1 MILTWLSSTTYIV
14 FFFCPNIKKNMLL
27 SHGIGIGKPSISHLL
42 FHVPTV
48 WFTVEL
54 FWGIVPV
61 YKITH
66 RSAGLEYWGGCRVLW
81 SLSDLCGRSKTW
93 WAPVMELVDG
103 SCCRLCCSRQAPAH
117 EKPELLLLLVLVR
130 QWSHSPLAL
139 LLLLLLLSNS
149 FIHSFMQREGSCNF
163 SGGIGNLLQ
172 GWVGC
177 GGCVSLGNYLERLR
191 AVLLSRRS
199 DG

>member
-1 MILTWLSSTTYIV
+1 MNRIELLILLV
-14 FFFCPNIKKNMLL
+14 F
-27 SHGIGIGKPSISHLL
+27 
-42 FHVPTV
+42 V
-48 WFTVEL
+48 
-54 FWGIVPV
+54 V

-66 RSAGLEYWGGCRVLW
+66 RSAGLEYWGGCR
-81 SLSDLCGRSKTW
+81 
-93 WAPVMELVDG
+93 
-103 SCCRLCCSRQAPAH
+103 APAH
-117 EKPELLLLLVLVR
+117 EKPELLLLVLVR

-177 GGCVSLGNYLERLR
+177 GGASLWEIILRDCVLFFCSGAVMDSVSVLAVQLCRRCSPVISAACVS
-191 AVLLSRRS
+191 AAFS
-199 DG
+199 DPCKVTCTPVFSCFLV

>member
-1 MILTWLSSTTYIV
+1 
-14 FFFCPNIKKNMLL
+14 
-27 SHGIGIGKPSISHLL
+27 
-42 FHVPTV
+42 
-48 WFTVEL
+48 
-54 FWGIVPV
+54 
-61 YKITH
+61 
-66 RSAGLEYWGGCRVLW
+66 
-81 SLSDLCGRSKTW
+81 
-93 WAPVMELVDG
+93 MELVDG

-117 EKPELLLLLVLVR
+117 EKPELLLLLVL
-130 QWSHSPLAL
+130 
-139 LLLLLLLSNS
+139 
-149 FIHSFMQREGSCNF
+149 REGSCNF